1 MFAEDSADSQLFSS
15 FSETPSSLY
24 LSKNKCN
31 TCGKSFFNSSSYKRH
46 SGNQCSQ
53 VRKRRRKLWL
63 PDQVPSD
70 VDDDIAVTVLLD
82 YSPGSKAEGNMFTSL
97 CVSYYP

>member
-1 MFAEDSADSQLFSS
+1 M
-15 FSETPSSLY
+15 
-24 LSKNKCN
+24 
-31 TCGKSFFNSSSYKRH
+31 
-46 SGNQCSQ
+46 
-53 VRKRRRKLWL
+53 RKRRRKLWL